1 METALARCLAWWGSR
16 PSFLLRHLRRF
27 TLALLP
33 SVWRRTFPSCRYSRA
48 ACFRS
53 INTSHLLATTSGL
66 VVAVPLP
73 RPIACW
79 QAFDRR
85 LVGHGSAFMA
95 RHLNFARLCQQLL
108 MLTHGKR
115 VLGYFRSVHEALR
128 QIRHNT
134 STVTQVRLTPYLCQV
149 AGRA

>member
-73 RPIACW
+73 TPIACW

-85 LVGHGSAFMA
+85 LAGHGSAFMA
-95 RHLNFARLCQQLL
+95 SYLNSARLCQQLL
-108 MLTHGKR
+108 MLIHGKR
-115 VLGYFRSVHEALR
+115 GLGYCRSVYEALLD
-128 QIRHNT
+128 IPPHT
-134 STVTQVRLTPYLCQV
+134 PTLTP
-149 AGRA
+149 